1 MTFGGTVVA
10 EPARALHALR
20 QAWGWTHVDFA
31 EIVGQ
36 SLMGHLLVID
46 CAGTYH
52 YLDPDLLN
60 LTALGGEAAAR
71 AHMAQDETKLI
82 WRADALVDAATERL
96 GFTAMGEVYSRTV
109 SALLSGDYGH
119 EHLLR
124 ISLVELIYLTG
135 DLARQVHDLPDGA
148 QVQVKVIE

>member
-1 MTFGGTVVA
+1 LTFGGTVVT
-10 EPARALHALR
+10 EPARALNALR

-46 CAGTYH
+46 RTGTYH
-52 YLDPDLLN
+52 YLDPDLLS
-60 LTALGGEAAAR
+60 LAALGDEAAAQ
-71 AHMAQDETKLI
+71 AYMAQDETKLV

-119 EHLLR
+119 EHLVR

-148 QVQVKVIE
+148 EIQLKVID

>member
-1 MTFGGTVVA
+1 MTVVA
-10 EPARALHALR
+10 EPARALQALR
-20 QAWGWTHVDFA
+20 QAWGWTLVDFA

-46 CAGTYH
+46 RAGTFH
-52 YLDPDLLN
+52 YLDPDLLT
-60 LTALGGEAAAR
+60 LDRLGDEAAAR
-71 AHMAQDETKLI
+71 AHMALDETQAI

-119 EHLLR
+119 EHLVR

-135 DLARQVHDLPDGA
+135 DLARQTKDLPDGA
-148 QVQVKVIE
+148 RVQLKVSD